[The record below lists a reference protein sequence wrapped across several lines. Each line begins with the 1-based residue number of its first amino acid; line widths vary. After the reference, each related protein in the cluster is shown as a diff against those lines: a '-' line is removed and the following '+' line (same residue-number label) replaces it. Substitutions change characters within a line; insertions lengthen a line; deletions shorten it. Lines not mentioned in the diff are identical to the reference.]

1 MKILI
6 DEKNIQC
13 LICNQKI
20 KRLCDLSRHISI
32 KHQIKPIEYTL
43 NYLLNNEIPKC
54 LCGCGKDV
62 KVYNYKINENIVG
75 HTGGGFWQHNF
86 NKDSEE
92 YKNITTRIAESVSS
106 YYKKNKVTRS
116 DDTKKKY
123 SDNLKNIMAD
133 PILKKQRID
142 KMIKTKHRQSKEGI
156 LQEIHWTKTKSTE
169 EVEEINKR
177 IGEKSSITKRN
188 KFKLGLLESWNKG
201 LDKNSD
207 ERVSKYSRE
216 NHYRYQFDK
225 DIEYPKIFRDKEYR
239 KFLLER
245 QNGVCLINKTNNK
258 LCLHH
263 VDCDKTNCRP
273 TNLIY
278 VERSI
283 HMKIHNSNGYR
294 RYFNGLVEEFIN
306 SIDKSKTI

>member
-75 HTGGGFWQHNF
+75 HTGGGLWQEKF
-86 NKDSEE
+86 DKDSSE
-92 YKNITTRIAESVSS
+92 YKEITSKISNSISS
-106 YYKKNKVTRS
+106 YYKENKVIRTEE
-116 DDTKKKY
+116 TKKKY
-123 SDNLKNIMAD
+123 SNNLKKIMSD
-133 PILKKQRID
+133 PVEKKRRTD
-142 KMIKTKHRQSKEGI
+142 KMIQTKRKQSEDGI
-156 LQEIHWTKTKSTE
+156 LQARHWTKTKTE
-169 EVEEINKR
+169 EEVDR
-177 IGEKSSITKRN
+177 ISKQIGQKSSITKREQ
-188 KFKLGLLESWNKG
+188 FKQGLIQAWNTG
-201 LDKNSD
+201 STRHSD
-207 ERVSKYSRE
+207 RRIYNQSGEL
-216 NHYRYQFDK
+216 HYRYNPNRDLN
-225 DIEYPKIFRDKEYR
+225 YPKQFHDKEYR

-245 QNGVCLINKTNNK
+245 QNGVCLINKTNHK

-263 VDCDKTNCRP
+263 VDCDKENCRP
-273 TNLIY
+273 ENLIF

-283 HMKIHNSNGYR
+283 HMKIHNSDGYR
-294 RYFNGLVEEFIN
+294 RYFNSKVDEFLERVY
-306 SIDKSKTI
+306 KSKID